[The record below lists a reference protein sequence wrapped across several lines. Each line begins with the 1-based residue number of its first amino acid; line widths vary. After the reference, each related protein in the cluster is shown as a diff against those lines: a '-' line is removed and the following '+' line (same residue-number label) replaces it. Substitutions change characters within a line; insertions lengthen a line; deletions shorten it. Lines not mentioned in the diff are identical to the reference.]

1 MDTKSSFQKEK
12 KLIKNID
19 EQAFFLI
26 VGICTDKGQT
36 DNRMKYE
43 MASVKQQA
51 FILRTEHWAAQFA

>member
-1 MDTKSSFQKEK
+1 MDTKSYFQKEK

-26 VGICTDKGQT
+26 VGICTDKGW

-51 FILRTEHWAAQFA
+51 FILKEV